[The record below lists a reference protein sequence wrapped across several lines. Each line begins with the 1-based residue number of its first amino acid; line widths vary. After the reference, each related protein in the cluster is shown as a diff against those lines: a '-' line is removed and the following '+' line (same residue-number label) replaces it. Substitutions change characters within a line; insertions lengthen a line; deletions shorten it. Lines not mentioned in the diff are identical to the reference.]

1 MCINRDNSLDPN
13 WVTDFTDAEG
23 CFSVIIS
30 KRSNLNWRVQVSF
43 EINLHIKDIAI
54 LYLIK
59 ILFGVGSVS
68 SRKKRSICVYR
79 VTKIEDLI
87 KVIIPHF
94 IKYPLLTQKYGDFF
108 LWSKVV
114 KLMDLKQHLTPTP
127 KGRVL
132 ILFFLIMLL

>member
-13 WVTDFTDAEG
+13 WVTGFTDAEG

-59 ILFGVGSVS
+59 NLFGVGSVS
-68 SRKKRSICVYR
+68 SRKK
-79 VTKIEDLI
+79 KIYLC
-87 KVIIPHF
+87 
-94 IKYPLLTQKYGDFF
+94 L
-108 LWSKVV
+108 SSN
-114 KLMDLKQHLTPTP
+114 
-127 KGRVL
+127 
-132 ILFFLIMLL
+132 